1 MDGRRESGW
10 VGKWIDGGIRRVGG
24 WANGWMA
31 DGIK

>member
-10 VGKWIDGGIRRVGG
+10 VGKWIDRGIRRVGG
-24 WANGWMA
+24 WANGWLA